1 MAPGRELSQA
11 ELDQRVAVLKRFRE
25 MLAKQRDKFRSYMD
39 LLDHQKHDIESGDVD
54 ALVAHV
60 EAEQGIVA
68 EIFAVQKVI
77 APLEDLYHAV
87 YHSGGSGG
95 SSDVAMQTGASGTA
109 GGNLPNEGPQG
120 ISELKNTL
128 EALKNEVVQRNTENQ
143 ALLKQRMDM
152 LRHQIMS
159 VNNPYKKR
167 KSVYAQAAE
176 PENLDIQG

>member
-1 MAPGRELSQA
+1 MPPGRELSQE

-25 MLAKQRDKFRSYMD
+25 LLANQRDKFRSYMD
-39 LLDHQKHDIESGDVD
+39 LLDHQKRDIESGDVD

-77 APLEDLYHAV
+77 APLEDLYRAV
-87 YHSGGSGG
+87 YPAGTNSLAGGQGSGSDIGQSSG
-95 SSDVAMQTGASGTA
+95 SG
-109 GGNLPNEGPQG
+109 EGPQG
-120 ISELKNTL
+120 ISELKTTL

-167 KSVYAQAAE
+167 KSVYTQAAE

>member
-1 MAPGRELSQA
+1 MPPGHQLSQA

-25 MLAKQRDKFRSYMD
+25 LLASQRDKFRSYMD
-39 LLDHQKHDIESGDVD
+39 LLDHQKRDIESGDVD

-77 APLEDLYHAV
+77 APLEDLYRAV
-87 YHSGGSGG
+87 YHSGN
-95 SSDVAMQTGASGTA
+95 AAGAAGQGTD
-109 GGNLPNEGPQG
+109 GNLPGSSAVGQGPQG
-120 ISELKNTL
+120 IPELKSTL
-128 EALKNEVVQRNTENQ
+128 EALKNEVVQRNAENQ
-143 ALLKQRMDM
+143 ALLKQRIDM

-159 VNNPYKKR
+159 VNNPYTKR
-167 KSVYAQAAE
+167 KSVYAQAPE

>member
-1 MAPGRELSQA
+1 MPPGHELSQT

-25 MLAKQRDKFRSYMD
+25 LLASQRDKFRSYMD
-39 LLDHQKHDIESGDVD
+39 LLDHQKRDIESGDVD

-77 APLEDLYHAV
+77 APLEDLYRAV
-87 YHSGGSGG
+87 YHSGS
-95 SSDVAMQTGASGTA
+95 ATGASQGSA
-109 GGNLPNEGPQG
+109 GGIAGTSAASDGPQG
-120 ISELKNTL
+120 ISELKSTL
-128 EALKNEVVQRNTENQ
+128 EALKNEVVQRNAENQ

-159 VNNPYKKR
+159 VNNPYTKR
-167 KSVYAQAAE
+167 KSVYAQAPE

>member
-1 MAPGRELSQA
+1 MPSGHELSQA

-25 MLAKQRDKFRSYMD
+25 LLASQRDKFRSYMD
-39 LLDHQKHDIESGDVD
+39 LLDHQKRDIESGDVD

-77 APLEDLYHAV
+77 APLEDLYRAV
-87 YHSGGSGG
+87 YHSGSAAGASQPPDGGLGG
-95 SSDVAMQTGASGTA
+95 SSAASD
-109 GGNLPNEGPQG
+109 GPQG

-128 EALKNEVVQRNTENQ
+128 EALKNEVVQRNAENQ

-159 VNNPYKKR
+159 VNNPYTKR
-167 KSVYAQAAE
+167 KSVYAQAPE

>member
-1 MAPGRELSQA
+1 MPPGRELSQA

-25 MLAKQRDKFRSYMD
+25 LLASQRDKFRSYMD
-39 LLDHQKHDIESGDVD
+39 LLDHQKRDIESGDVD

-77 APLEDLYHAV
+77 APLEDMYRAV
-87 YHSGGSGG
+87 YH
-95 SSDVAMQTGASGTA
+95 A
-109 GGNLPNEGPQG
+109 GGGEGSPSHPADGTGSKPGDGPQG
-120 ISELKNTL
+120 ISELQKTL
-128 EALKNEVVQRNTENQ
+128 DALKDEVVQRNAENQ
-143 ALLKQRMDM
+143 ALLKQRMEM

-159 VNNPYKKR
+159 VNNPYAKR

>member
-1 MAPGRELSQA
+1 MPPGRALSQA
-11 ELDQRVAVLKRFRE
+11 ELDHRVAVLKRFRE
-25 MLAKQRDKFRSYMD
+25 LLVSQRDKFRSYMD
-39 LLDHQKHDIESGDVD
+39 LLDHQKRDIESGDVD

-77 APLEDLYHAV
+77 APLEDLYRAV
-87 YHSGGSGG
+87 YHNG
-95 SSDVAMQTGASGTA
+95 SSAGTSPGISGDNTSS
-109 GGNLPNEGPQG
+109 NPSESPQG

-128 EALKNEVVQRNTENQ
+128 EALKIEVVQRNAENQ

-159 VNNPYKKR
+159 VNNPYTKR
-167 KSVYAQAAE
+167 KSIYAQAPE

>member
-1 MAPGRELSQA
+1 MASGPKLSQA

-25 MLAKQRDKFRSYMD
+25 LLSSQRDKFRSYMD
-39 LLDHQKHDIESGDVD
+39 LLDHQKRDIESGDVD

-77 APLEDLYHAV
+77 APLEDLYRAV
-87 YHSGGSGG
+87 YTTTDSSSGDSH
-95 SSDVAMQTGASGTA
+95 
-109 GGNLPNEGPQG
+109 QG
-120 ISELKNTL
+120 ITDLKNTL
-128 EALKNEVVQRNTENQ
+128 DTLKNEVVQRNAENQ

-159 VNNPYKKR
+159 VNNPYTKR
-167 KSVYAQAAE
+167 KSIYAQAPE

>member
-1 MAPGRELSQA
+1 MPPGRELSQA

-25 MLAKQRDKFRSYMD
+25 LLANQRDKFRSYMD

-77 APLEDLYHAV
+77 APLEDLYRAV
-87 YHSGGSGG
+87 YP
-95 SSDVAMQTGASGTA
+95 AGASAAADGQATDSDA
-109 GGNLPNEGPQG
+109 GQSSAAGEGPQG
-120 ISELKNTL
+120 ISELKTTL

-167 KSVYAQAAE
+167 KSVYAQSAE

>member
-1 MAPGRELSQA
+1 MPPGHELSKE

-25 MLAKQRDKFRSYMD
+25 LLARQRDKFRSYME
-39 LLDHQKHDIESGDVD
+39 LLDHQKRDIESGDVD

-87 YHSGGSGG
+87 HKSSPGGPPDTQKARNP
-95 SSDVAMQTGASGTA
+95 SD
-109 GGNLPNEGPQG
+109 G
-120 ISELKNTL
+120 IPELKTTL
-128 EALKNEVVQRNTENQ
+128 EALKNEVVQRNAENQ

-159 VNNPYKKR
+159 VNNPYTKR
-167 KSVYAQAAE
+167 KSVYAQTPE

>member
-1 MAPGRELSQA
+1 MPPGRELSQA

-25 MLAKQRDKFRSYMD
+25 LLANQRDKFRSYMD
-39 LLDHQKHDIESGDVD
+39 LLGHQKRDIESGDVD

-77 APLEDLYHAV
+77 APLEDLYRAV
-87 YHSGGSGG
+87 YHTDGNSDGLSQVTASEAAGSAT
-95 SSDVAMQTGASGTA
+95 SSNS
-109 GGNLPNEGPQG
+109 PQG

-128 EALKNEVVQRNTENQ
+128 ETLKNEVVQRNTENQ

-159 VNNPYKKR
+159 VNNPYTKR
-167 KSVYAQAAE
+167 KSVYTQSAE
-176 PENLDIQG
+176 PENLDIKG

>member
-1 MAPGRELSQA
+1 MPPGRQLSQA

-25 MLAKQRDKFRSYMD
+25 LLANQRDKFRSYMD
-39 LLDHQKHDIESGDVD
+39 LLDHQKRDIESGDVD

-77 APLEDLYHAV
+77 APLEDLYRAV
-87 YHSGGSGG
+87 YPAGTNAGAEGKGTHSDGGRGSG
-95 SSDVAMQTGASGTA
+95 DTD
-109 GGNLPNEGPQG
+109 GPQG
-120 ISELKNTL
+120 ISELKTTL

-159 VNNPYKKR
+159 VNNPYTKR
-167 KSVYAQAAE
+167 KSVYAQSAE

>member
-1 MAPGRELSQA
+1 MPPGRELSQA

-25 MLAKQRDKFRSYMD
+25 LLANQRDKFRSYMN

-68 EIFAVQKVI
+68 EIFVVQKVI
-77 APLEDLYHAV
+77 APLEDLYRAV
-87 YHSGGSGG
+87 YHTSGTNDGAS
-95 SSDVAMQTGASGTA
+95 QTTASGTA
-109 GGNLPNEGPQG
+109 GSSASGDGPQG

-159 VNNPYKKR
+159 VNNPYTKR
-167 KSVYAQAAE
+167 KSVYAQSPE

>member
-1 MAPGRELSQA
+1 MPLGHELSQA

-25 MLAKQRDKFRSYMD
+25 LLASQRDKFRSYMN
-39 LLDHQKHDIESGDVD
+39 LLDHQKRDIESGDVD

-77 APLEDLYHAV
+77 APLEDMYRAV
-87 YHSGGSGG
+87 Y
-95 SSDVAMQTGASGTA
+95 TA
-109 GGNLPNEGPQG
+109 GGVGTEASQALAGDTTGINASGDGPHG

-128 EALKNEVVQRNTENQ
+128 ETLKNEVVQRNAENQ

-159 VNNPYKKR
+159 VNNPYTKR
-167 KSVYAQAAE
+167 KSVYTQAPE
-176 PENLDIQG
+176 PENLDIRG